1 MPDTPVPETWRPH
14 RLLSEQSLVERT
26 YEVLL
31 DAICDGKLAP
41 GARLTQEQLAALLGV
56 SRQPITHAL
65 VLLKQQGFAR
75 EAPGRGL
82 EVAPVEPDHLRE
94 VYAVRGAI
102 EALAAAA
109 AARRAAREPQGCRT
123 LLGELEAVVREGE
136 QAALVADHVAL
147 VRTDVRFHG
156 LVAELSG
163 NRVVCD
169 IVGQQW
175 AHIRRG
181 IAVALEDPAFHRRC
195 WAEHAA
201 MLAAIQAG
209 DADAAAVV
217 AAHHCEVAGRE
228 VWERLASAAERAAA

>member
-1 MPDTPVPETWRPH
+1 MPKPWRPQ
-14 RLLSEQSLVERT
+14 RLQSEQSLVERT
-26 YEVLL
+26 YRVLL

-41 GARLTQEQLAALLGV
+41 RARLTQEQLAALLGV

-75 EAPGRGL
+75 DAPGRGL
-82 EVAPVEPDHLRE
+82 EVAPVDPDHLRA

-102 EALAAAA
+102 EGLAAAA
-109 AARRAAREPQGCRT
+109 AARRAAQDPQGRRT
-123 LLGELEAVVREGE
+123 LIGELEAVVRDGE
-136 QAALVADHVAL
+136 QAALAADHVAL

-163 NRVVCD
+163 NPVVRD
-169 IVGQQW
+169 IIRQQW

-195 WAEHAA
+195 WAEHAD
-201 MLAAIQAG
+201 MLAAILAG
-209 DADAAAVV
+209 DADAASAI
-217 AAHHCEVAGRE
+217 ATRHCDVAGRE
-228 VWERLASAAERAAA
+228 VWERLVRAAEGAAA

>member
-1 MPDTPVPETWRPH
+1 MPETSTPETWRPH
-14 RLLSEQSLVERT
+14 RLQSAQSLADRT
-26 YEVLL
+26 YGVLL

-56 SRQPITHAL
+56 SRQPVTHAL

-82 EVAPVEPDHLRE
+82 EVAPVEPDHLLA

-102 EALAAAA
+102 EGLAAAA
-109 AARRAAREPQGCRT
+109 AARRAARDPQGRRAV
-123 LLGELEAVVREGE
+123 LDELEAVVREGE
-136 QAALVADHVAL
+136 QAALGADHVAL

-163 NRVVCD
+163 NPVVCD
-169 IVGQQW
+169 IVRQQW

-201 MLAAIQAG
+201 ILAAILAG
-209 DADAAAVV
+209 DADTAAAI
-217 AAHHCEVAGRE
+217 AARHCDVAGRE
-228 VWERLASAAERAAA
+228 VWERLVRAADRAAA

>member
-1 MPDTPVPETWRPH
+1 MLETPMPGTWRPH
-14 RLLSEQSLVERT
+14 RLQSEQSLVERT

-31 DAICDGKLAP
+31 DAICDGKLTP
-41 GARLTQEQLAALLGV
+41 GARLTQEQLATLLGV

-82 EVAPVEPDHLRE
+82 EVAPVEPDHLRA
-94 VYAVRGAI
+94 VYEARGAI
-102 EALAAAA
+102 EGLAAAA
-109 AARRAAREPQGCRT
+109 AARRATRDPQGCRA
-123 LLGELEAVVREGE
+123 LLGELEAVVREGQ
-136 QAALVADHVAL
+136 QAALVADQVAL

-163 NRVVCD
+163 NPVVCD
-169 IVGQQW
+169 IIRQQW

-195 WAEHAA
+195 WTEHAA

-209 DADAAAVV
+209 DADAAAAI

-228 VWERLASAAERAAA
+228 VWERLASTAAPVAA

>member
-1 MPDTPVPETWRPH
+1 MPETSLPRTWRPD
-14 RLLSEQSLVERT
+14 RLQSEQSLVERT

-31 DAICDGKLAP
+31 DAICEGKLAP

-82 EVAPVEPDHLRE
+82 EVAPVEPDHLLA
-94 VYAVRGAI
+94 VYDVRGAI
-102 EALAAAA
+102 ESLAAAA
-109 AARRAAREPQGCRT
+109 AARRSTRDPQGSRS

-136 QAALVADHVAL
+136 QAAMVADHVAL

-156 LVAELSG
+156 LVAEISG

-169 IVGQQW
+169 IVRQQW

-195 WAEHAA
+195 WVEHSA
-201 MLAAIQAG
+201 MLGAIVAG
-209 DADAAAVV
+209 DADAAAAI
-217 AAHHCEVAGRE
+217 AARHCDVAGRE
-228 VWERLASAAERAAA
+228 VWERLVRAADRAAA

>member
-1 MPDTPVPETWRPH
+1 MPESSVPDTWRPH
-14 RLLSEQSLVERT
+14 RLQSEQSLVERT
-26 YEVLL
+26 YEALL
-31 DAICDGKLAP
+31 EAICDGKLAP

-82 EVAPVEPDHLRE
+82 EVAPVEPDHLRA
-94 VYAVRGAI
+94 VYEVRGAI
-102 EALAAAA
+102 ESLAAAA
-109 AARRAAREPQGCRT
+109 AARRAARDPQRGRA
-123 LLGELEAVVREGE
+123 LLAELEAVVREGE
-136 QAALVADHVAL
+136 QAALVADQVAL

-163 NRVVCD
+163 NPVVCD
-169 IVGQQW
+169 IVRQQW

-181 IAVALEDPAFHRRC
+181 IAVALEDPVFHRRC

-201 MLAAIQAG
+201 MLAAIQSG
-209 DADAAAVV
+209 DADSAAAI

-228 VWERLASAAERAAA
+228 VWERLASTAARAAA